1 MLLYFV
7 STNTTGTRERHTYR
21 RYLLLCPE
29 EILIQFQNANNL
41 NKEKERN
48 IYIGVAINF
57 NLIWSVCC
65 LFY

>member
-7 STNTTGTRERHTYR
+7 LQIQLALERDTHR

-41 NKEKERN
+41 NKEKKKRN
-48 IYIGVAINF
+48 IYKYI
-57 NLIWSVCC
+57 
-65 LFY
+65 

>member
-7 STNTTGTRERHTYR
+7 LQIQLALERDTHR

-41 NKEKERN
+41 NKEKKRETY
-48 IYIGVAINF
+48 IYI
-57 NLIWSVCC
+57 
-65 LFY
+65 